1 MQTRITSC
9 RSMLSSFD
17 SSSGVR
23 WFGMPLPPCCG
34 LGSIRTRKNPTAR
47 GHDRARCSAHMSR
60 GTQASRASR
69 TIISGNFNEVRG
81 RPQRSAV
88 LRGALRRSE
97 GRSAALLRRGRRCAA
112 RPRARA
118 GRRGFQLGRGRA
130 APRAAVSSARAR
142 PARARRVVAAAR
154 FALRRPQDVRALVLA
169 GSAGIST
176 GTRRAER
183 LLTIAAFL
191 RPSRLY
197 SRHRERVA
205 HSKVLRYL
213 VFGYWGA
220 SDPGALMPEAVEGFL
235 AGPRLH
241 TDSAIAARV
250 LVKDDPRVELDL
262 VRCSTLVLWGAR
274 DHQVP
279 VDDAFEYARRLRAEL
294 RVVSDCGHLLI
305 GERPEVCVEAIS
317 DFLDR
322 VG

>member
-1 MQTRITSC
+1 M
-9 RSMLSSFD
+9 RSEDVRNGLRSFEERFADLKDVRLRYYVGGKGAPLVLVHGLGGAASNWVGVAPHLAERFRVLVPDLPGHAGSS
-17 SSSGVR
+17 
-23 WFGMPLPPCCG
+23 PLPAAATLDPYAE
-34 LGSIRTRKNPTAR
+34 RV
-47 GHDRARCSAHMSR
+47 HDLAER
-60 GTQASRASR
+60 
-69 TIISGNFNEVRG
+69 
-81 RPQRSAV
+81 
-88 LRGALRRSE
+88 E
-97 GRSAALLRRGRRCAA
+97 GMLPAALVGHSFGGL
-112 RPRARA
+112 
-118 GRRGFQLGRGRA
+118 
-130 APRAAVSSARAR
+130 
-142 PARARRVVAAAR
+142 VALR

-176 GTRRAER
+176 ATRRVER

-197 SRHRERVA
+197 SRHRQRVA

-220 SDPGALMPEAVEGFL
+220 SDPGALTPEAVEGFL

-241 TDSAIAARV
+241 TDSATAARV
-250 LVKDDPRVELDL
+250 LVKDDPRVELEL

-305 GERPEVCVEAIS
+305 GERPEVCVQGIS

-322 VG
+322 VW

>member
-1 MQTRITSC
+1 M
-9 RSMLSSFD
+9 RSEDVRNGLRSFEERFADLKDVRLRYYVGGEGAPLVLVHGLGGAASNWVGIAPHLAERFRVLVPDLPGHAGSS
-17 SSSGVR
+17 
-23 WFGMPLPPCCG
+23 PLPAAATLDPYAE
-34 LGSIRTRKNPTAR
+34 R
-47 GHDRARCSAHMSR
+47 
-60 GTQASRASR
+60 
-69 TIISGNFNEVRG
+69 VRELAE
-81 RPQRSAV
+81 Q
-88 LRGALRRSE
+88 E
-97 GRSAALLRRGRRCAA
+97 GMLPAALVGHSFGGL
-112 RPRARA
+112 
-118 GRRGFQLGRGRA
+118 
-130 APRAAVSSARAR
+130 
-142 PARARRVVAAAR
+142 VALR
-154 FALRRPQDVRALVLA
+154 FALRRPQDLRALVLA

-176 GTRRAER
+176 ATRRVER

-220 SDPGALMPEAVEGFL
+220 SDPGALTPEAVEGFL

-241 TDSAIAARV
+241 TDSATAARV

-279 VDDAFEYARRLRAEL
+279 VADAFEYARRLRAEL

-305 GERPEVCVEAIS
+305 GERPEVCVQAIS

>member
-1 MQTRITSC
+1 M
-9 RSMLSSFD
+9 RSEDVRNGLRSFEERFADLKDVRLRYYVGGEGAPLVLVHGLGGAASNWVGVAPHLAERFRVLVPDLPGHAGSS
-17 SSSGVR
+17 
-23 WFGMPLPPCCG
+23 PLPAAETLDPYAE
-34 LGSIRTRKNPTAR
+34 R
-47 GHDRARCSAHMSR
+47 
-60 GTQASRASR
+60 
-69 TIISGNFNEVRG
+69 VREL
-81 RPQRSAV
+81 AV
-88 LRGALRRSE
+88 QE
-97 GRSAALLRRGRRCAA
+97 GMLPAALVGHSFGGL
-112 RPRARA
+112 
-118 GRRGFQLGRGRA
+118 
-130 APRAAVSSARAR
+130 
-142 PARARRVVAAAR
+142 VALR

-176 GTRRAER
+176 ATRRVEQ

-220 SDPGALMPEAVEGFL
+220 SDPGALTPEAVEGFL

-241 TDSAIAARV
+241 TDSATAARV

-305 GERPEVCVEAIS
+305 GERPDVCVEAIS

>member
-1 MQTRITSC
+1 M
-9 RSMLSSFD
+9 RSEDVRNGLRSFEERFADLKDVRLRYYVGGEGAPLVLVHGLGGAASNWVGVAPRLAERFRVLVPDLPGHAGSS
-17 SSSGVR
+17 
-23 WFGMPLPPCCG
+23 PLPAAETLDPYAE
-34 LGSIRTRKNPTAR
+34 R
-47 GHDRARCSAHMSR
+47 
-60 GTQASRASR
+60 
-69 TIISGNFNEVRG
+69 VRELAE
-81 RPQRSAV
+81 Q
-88 LRGALRRSE
+88 E
-97 GRSAALLRRGRRCAA
+97 GMLPAALVGHSFGGL
-112 RPRARA
+112 
-118 GRRGFQLGRGRA
+118 
-130 APRAAVSSARAR
+130 
-142 PARARRVVAAAR
+142 VALR
-154 FALRRPQDVRALVLA
+154 FALRRPHDVRALVLA

-176 GTRRAER
+176 ATRRVER

-205 HSKVLRYL
+205 QSKVLRYL

-220 SDPGALMPEAVEGFL
+220 SDPGALTPEAVEGFL

-241 TDSAIAARV
+241 TDSATAARV

-305 GERPEVCVEAIS
+305 GERPDVCVQAIS

>member
-1 MQTRITSC
+1 M
-9 RSMLSSFD
+9 RSEDVRNGLRPFEERFADLKDVRLRYYVAGEGAPLVLVHGLGGAASNWVGVAPHLAERFRVLVPDLPGHAGSS
-17 SSSGVR
+17 
-23 WFGMPLPPCCG
+23 PLPAAETLDPYAE
-34 LGSIRTRKNPTAR
+34 R
-47 GHDRARCSAHMSR
+47 
-60 GTQASRASR
+60 
-69 TIISGNFNEVRG
+69 VREL
-81 RPQRSAV
+81 AEH
-88 LRGALRRSE
+88 E
-97 GRSAALLRRGRRCAA
+97 GMLPAALVGHSFGGL
-112 RPRARA
+112 
-118 GRRGFQLGRGRA
+118 
-130 APRAAVSSARAR
+130 
-142 PARARRVVAAAR
+142 VALR
-154 FALRRPQDVRALVLA
+154 FALRRPLDVRALVLA

-176 GTRRAER
+176 ATRRVER

-220 SDPGALMPEAVEGFL
+220 SDPGALTPAAVEGFL

-241 TDSAIAARV
+241 TDSASAARV
-250 LVKDDPRVELDL
+250 LVKDDPRAELDL

-279 VDDAFEYARRLRAEL
+279 VGDAFEYARRLRAEL

-305 GERPEVCVEAIS
+305 GERPDVCVEAIC

>member
-1 MQTRITSC
+1 M
-9 RSMLSSFD
+9 RSEDVRNGLRSFEERFADLKDVRLRYYVGGKGTPLVLVHGLGGAASNWVGVAPHLAERFRVLVPDLPGHAGSS
-17 SSSGVR
+17 
-23 WFGMPLPPCCG
+23 PLPAAATLDPYTQ
-34 LGSIRTRKNPTAR
+34 RV
-47 GHDRARCSAHMSR
+47 HDLAER
-60 GTQASRASR
+60 
-69 TIISGNFNEVRG
+69 
-81 RPQRSAV
+81 
-88 LRGALRRSE
+88 E
-97 GRSAALLRRGRRCAA
+97 GMLPAALVGHSFGGL
-112 RPRARA
+112 
-118 GRRGFQLGRGRA
+118 
-130 APRAAVSSARAR
+130 
-142 PARARRVVAAAR
+142 VALR
-154 FALRRPQDVRALVLA
+154 FALRRPQDARALVLA

-176 GTRRAER
+176 ATRRVER

-197 SRHRERVA
+197 SRHRQRVA

-220 SDPGALMPEAVEGFL
+220 SDPGALTPESVEGFL

-241 TDSAIAARV
+241 TDSATAARV
-250 LVKDDPRVELDL
+250 LVKDDPRVELEL

-305 GERPEVCVEAIS
+305 GERPDVCVQAIF

>member
-1 MQTRITSC
+1 M
-9 RSMLSSFD
+9 RSEDVRNGLPSFEEHFADLKDVRLRFYVGGEGAPLVLVHGLGGAASNWVGVAPHLAQRFRVLVPDLPGHAGSS
-17 SSSGVR
+17 
-23 WFGMPLPPCCG
+23 PLPAAATLDPYAERVHE
-34 LGSIRTRKNPTAR
+34 LAEQEEMLP
-47 GHDRARCSAHMSR
+47 
-60 GTQASRASR
+60 
-69 TIISGNFNEVRG
+69 
-81 RPQRSAV
+81 
-88 LRGALRRSE
+88 
-97 GRSAALLRRGRRCAA
+97 AALVGHSFGGL
-112 RPRARA
+112 
-118 GRRGFQLGRGRA
+118 
-130 APRAAVSSARAR
+130 
-142 PARARRVVAAAR
+142 VALR